1 MKCLIKKSQYFNY
14 IMVALWNQ
22 QMIKALGKIYFW
34 AEIAALQEK
43 FKKKNQHSS
52 YLLTCLDANLLSIVL
67 IKINI
72 GISYI

>member
-43 FKKKNQHSS
+43 FKKKS
-52 YLLTCLDANLLSIVL
+52 T
-67 IKINI
+67 
-72 GISYI
+72 

>member
-22 QMIKALGKIYFW
+22 QMIKALGKIYIW

-43 FKKKNQHSS
+43 LKKNQHSS